1 MQPVFKPRREREA
14 QVVAPSLDK
23 DKPEILPVPQ
33 EECLQNDLEE
43 RARKQTI
50 DDLTQ
55 QGIQYAQFNKEVLSI
70 VQPEEERR
78 KLEDKI
84 RISTIKDKAE
94 LDKIQQ
100 EAELI
105 KRGSLL
111 QKRVREV

>member
-50 DDLTQ
+50 DDL
-55 QGIQYAQFNKEVLSI
+55 A
-70 VQPEEERR
+70 
-78 KLEDKI
+78 
-84 RISTIKDKAE
+84 
-94 LDKIQQ
+94 
-100 EAELI
+100 
-105 KRGSLL
+105 
-111 QKRVREV
+111 

>member
-1 MQPVFKPRREREA
+1 
-14 QVVAPSLDK
+14 
-23 DKPEILPVPQ
+23 
-33 EECLQNDLEE
+33 
-43 RARKQTI
+43 
-50 DDLTQ
+50 
-55 QGIQYAQFNKEVLSI
+55 VLSI

-111 QKRVREV
+111 